1 MKKEAA
7 RRYQELLREVRRH
20 DHLYYVEARPE
31 ISDAAYD
38 RLYRELQDLEKSHPD
53 LADENSPTKKVGG
66 TPLASFRTLRH
77 AVPMQSLN
85 NTYSEGELQEFLDRV
100 AKNLHGQAA
109 DFAIEPKVDGVAVSV
124 RYEHGRLTQGL
135 TRGDG
140 EKGDDITENLKTI
153 RNLPL
158 SVDGLPK
165 VIEFRG
171 EVYLPEPAFAALNRA
186 REKAGEPLFANPR
199 NAAAGTLKL
208 LDSREVAKRP
218 LAVVFYGLGEVVG
231 AKAGSQDELHRQ
243 IGKWGLPGHSWF
255 RHVEG
260 ADGVRKSIRDLD
272 KDRAKFPFATDGAVI
287 KVNRFDQQRVLGSTD
302 KAPRWAIAYKYAPE
316 QAETRL
322 HAITFQVGRTGV
334 ITPVAELDPVQLSG
348 TTVSRATLHNF
359 EEIAR
364 KDIRVGDWVTV
375 EKAGEIIPAVLSV
388 NLKRRPKDAG
398 PIRPPARCPV
408 CGGPLRK
415 EEVFLRCT
423 APDCVG
429 QLKRRLQHFAH
440 RGAMDIEGMG
450 EVMVAQLIDA
460 GLVQHLDQIYGLTEE
475 QLAGLERMGEK
486 SAANLV
492 AGIAA
497 SKRRPLGRL
506 IFALG
511 IPQVGAVSAE
521 ALARH
526 FGSMEK
532 LEKAG
537 AEDLVRVKDVG
548 KKMAEEVAAFFRE
561 ASTRRLLES
570 LRKAGCNFTALP
582 GELAVHG
589 GPFSGKKFVIT
600 GTLSA
605 PREEFT
611 RRIQSLGGS
620 VAGTVSAKTDYLL
633 AGEEAGS
640 KLAKAKGLGVRV
652 LSEAEFERLAG
663 PDSPAR

>member
-1 MKKEAA
+1 LSPTPSQ
-7 RRYQELLREVRRH
+7 RYAKLLAEVRRH
-20 DHLYYVEARPE
+20 DRLYYLEARPE

-38 RLYRELQDLEKSHPD
+38 RLYRELQDFEKAHPD
-53 LADENSPTKKVGG
+53 LADENSPTQKVGG
-66 TPLASFRTLRH
+66 APLDSFRTLRH

-85 NTYSEGELQEFLDRV
+85 NTYSEEELGDFLDRV
-100 AKNLHGQAA
+100 AKNLHGQTAE
-109 DFAIEPKVDGVAVSV
+109 FAIEPKVDGVAVTV
-124 RYEHGRLTQGL
+124 RYQNGRLVQGL

-158 SVDGLPK
+158 FVEGLPK

-171 EVYLPEPAFAALNRA
+171 EVYLPESAFAALNRS
-186 REKAGEPLFANPR
+186 RGKAGEPLFANPR

-231 AKAGSQDELHRQ
+231 AKTESQVELHRQ
-243 IGKWGLPGHSWF
+243 IGQWGLPGHRWF
-255 RHVEG
+255 RHVKG
-260 ADGVRKSIRDLD
+260 AEEVLAAVRELD
-272 KDRAKFPFATDGAVI
+272 KHRAKFPFATDGAVL
-287 KVNRFDQQRVLGSTD
+287 KVSRFDQQKILGSTD

-348 TTVSRATLHNF
+348 STVSRATLHNF

-364 KDIRVGDWVTV
+364 KDIRVGDFVTV
-375 EKAGEIIPAVLSV
+375 EKAGEIIPAVVSV
-388 NLKRRPKDAG
+388 NLKKRPKDSQ
-398 PIRPPARCPV
+398 PIHPPKSCPV
-408 CGGPLRK
+408 CDGPLRK

-423 APDCVG
+423 SRDCIG

-450 EVMVAQLIDA
+450 EAMVGQLIDA
-460 GLVQHLDQIYGLTEE
+460 GLVQHLGQIYDLTAA

-486 SAANLV
+486 SAANLIE
-492 AGIAA
+492 GIEA

-506 IFALG
+506 IFGLG
-511 IPQVGAVSAE
+511 IPQVGAVLAE

-526 FGSMEK
+526 FPSLGK
-532 LEKAG
+532 LEA
-537 AEDLVRVKDVG
+537 AEVEDLVQVKDVG
-548 KKMAEEVAAFFRE
+548 RKVAEEIVAFFRE
-561 ASTRRLLES
+561 PSSRRLLQD
-570 LRKAGCNFTALP
+570 LKKAGCNFHALP
-582 GELAVHG
+582 EELAVRG
-589 GPFSGKKFVIT
+589 GVFTGKKFVIT

-605 PREEFT
+605 PREDFT

-620 VAGTVSAKTDYLL
+620 VSGSVSAKTDYLL

-640 KLAKAKGLGVRV
+640 KLEKAQALGVRT
-652 LSEAEFERLAG
+652 LTEKEFEKLAG
-663 PDSPAR
+663 A

>member
-1 MKKEAA
+1 MSAPA
-7 RRYQELLREVRRH
+7 SQRYAKLLEEVRRH
-20 DHLYYVEARPE
+20 DRLYYVEASPE

-38 RLYRELQDLEKSHPD
+38 RLYRELQDLEKAHPE
-53 LADENSPTKKVGG
+53 LIDENSPTKKVGG
-66 TPLASFRTLRH
+66 TPLDSFRTIRH

-85 NTYSEGELQEFLDRV
+85 NTYSEEELGEFLDRV
-100 AKNLHGQAA
+100 AKNLHGQSAE
-109 DFAIEPKVDGVAVSV
+109 FAIEPKVDGVAVSV
-124 RYEHGRLTQGL
+124 RYENGRLVQGL

-158 SVDGLPK
+158 SVKGLPK

-186 REKAGEPLFANPR
+186 REKTGEPVFANPR

-208 LDSREVAKRP
+208 LDSREVARRP

-231 AKAGSQDELHRQ
+231 TKTDSQVELHRQ
-243 IGKWGLPGHSWF
+243 ISKWGLPGHTWF
-255 RHVEG
+255 RHVHGAEG
-260 ADGVRKSIRDLD
+260 VLGAVRELD
-272 KDRAKFPFATDGAVI
+272 QDRTRFPFATDGAVI
-287 KVNRFDQQRVLGSTD
+287 KVSRFDQQKVLGSTD

-322 HAITFQVGRTGV
+322 HAVTFQVGRTGV

-348 TTVSRATLHNF
+348 TTVARATLHNF

-364 KDIRVGDWVTV
+364 KDIRVGDLVTV
-375 EKAGEIIPAVLSV
+375 EKAGEIIPAVISV
-388 NLKRRPKDAG
+388 NLKKRPKDSQ
-398 PIRPPARCPV
+398 PIHPPKQCPV

-423 APDCVG
+423 SRDCIG

-450 EVMVAQLIDA
+450 EAMVGQLIDA
-460 GLVQHLDQIYGLTEE
+460 GLVQHLEQIYHLTAEA
-475 QLAGLERMGEK
+475 LAELERMGEK
-486 SAANLV
+486 SAANLI
-492 AGIAA
+492 AGIEA
-497 SKRRPLGRL
+497 SKTRPLWRL
-506 IFALG
+506 IFGLG
-511 IPQVGAVSAE
+511 IPQVGAVLAE

-526 FGSMEK
+526 FQSLEK
-532 LEKAG
+532 LEKATV
-537 AEDLVRVKDVG
+537 EDLVQVKDVG
-548 KKMAEEVAAFFRE
+548 QKVAEEIVAFFRE
-561 ASTRRLLES
+561 PSSRRLLQG
-570 LRKAGCNFTALP
+570 LKKAGCNFHALP
-582 GELAVHG
+582 EELAVRG
-589 GPFSGKKFVIT
+589 GVFSGKKFVIT

-605 PREEFT
+605 PREDFT

-620 VAGTVSAKTDYLL
+620 VSGSVSAKTDYLL

-640 KLAKAKGLGVRV
+640 KLDKAKASGVRI
-652 LSEAEFERLAG
+652 LTEKEFEKLAG
-663 PDSPAR
+663 A

>member
-1 MKKEAA
+1 MSATAA
-7 RRYQELLREVRRH
+7 QRYARLVEEVRRH
-20 DHLYYVEARPE
+20 DRLYYVEARPE

-38 RLYRELQDLEKSHPD
+38 RLYRELQDLEQTHPD
-53 LADENSPTKKVGG
+53 LIDKNSPTQKVGG
-66 TPLASFRTLRH
+66 APLESFRTVRH

-85 NTYSEGELQEFLDRV
+85 NTYSEEELGEFLDRV
-100 AKNLHGQAA
+100 AKNLHGQSAE
-109 DFAIEPKVDGVAVSV
+109 FAIEPKVDGVAVSV

-140 EKGDDITENLKTI
+140 EQGDDVTENLKTI

-158 SVDGLPK
+158 AVEGLPRI
-165 VIEFRG
+165 IEFRG

-186 REKAGEPLFANPR
+186 REKAGESLFANPR

-208 LDSREVAKRP
+208 LDSREVARRP
-218 LAVVFYGLGEVVG
+218 LAVVFYGLGEVAG
-231 AKAGSQDELHRQ
+231 AKTESQVELHRQ
-243 IGKWGLPGHSWF
+243 IEKWGLPGHEWF
-255 RHVEG
+255 RHVKGAEG
-260 ADGVRKSIRDLD
+260 VLAAVRELDRD
-272 KDRAKFPFATDGAVI
+272 RTKFPFATDGAVI
-287 KVNRFDQQRVLGSTD
+287 KVSRFDQQKVLGSTD

-322 HAITFQVGRTGV
+322 HAVTFQVGRTGV

-364 KDIRVGDWVTV
+364 KDIRVGDLVTV

-388 NLKRRPKDAG
+388 NLKKRPKDST
-398 PIRPPARCPV
+398 PIRAPSQCPV

-423 APDCVG
+423 SRDCLG

-450 EVMVAQLIDA
+450 EVMVGQLIDA
-460 GLVQHLDQIYGLTEE
+460 GLVQHLEQIYGLTEE

-492 AGIAA
+492 AGIEA
-497 SKRRPLGRL
+497 SKKRPLWRL
-506 IFALG
+506 IFGLG
-511 IPQVGAVSAE
+511 VPQVGAVLAE
-521 ALARH
+521 ALARQFTTLEH
-526 FGSMEK
+526 
-532 LEKAG
+532 LEKA
-537 AEDLVRVKDVG
+537 EVEELVQVKDVG
-548 KKMAEEVAAFFRE
+548 RKVAEEIFAFFRDPP
-561 ASTRRLLES
+561 THRLLKG
-570 LRKAGCNFTALP
+570 LKKAGCNLRALP
-582 GELAVHG
+582 EELAVRG
-589 GPFSGKKFVIT
+589 GVFSGKKFVLT

-605 PREEFT
+605 PREEFS
-611 RRIQSLGGS
+611 RKIQSLGGTVS
-620 VAGTVSAKTDYLL
+620 GSVSAKTDYLL

-640 KLAKAKGLGVRV
+640 KLDKAKALGVRI
-652 LSEAEFERLAG
+652 LSEKEFEKLAG
-663 PDSPAR
+663 SEPRE

>member
-1 MKKEAA
+1 MSPSPAQ
-7 RRYQELLREVRRH
+7 RYAKLLEEVRRH
-20 DHLYYVEARPE
+20 DRLYYVEARPE

-38 RLYRELQDLEKSHPD
+38 RLYRELQDFEKAHPN
-53 LADENSPTKKVGG
+53 LVDENSPTKKVGG
-66 TPLASFRTLRH
+66 APLDSFRTLRH

-85 NTYSEGELQEFLDRV
+85 NTYSEEELGEFLERV
-100 AKNLHGQAA
+100 AKNLHGQSAE
-109 DFAIEPKVDGVAVSV
+109 FAVEPKVDGVAVSV
-124 RYEHGRLTQGL
+124 RYENGRLAQGL

-158 SVDGLPK
+158 SVEGLPK

-171 EVYLPEPAFAALNRA
+171 EVYLPEPAFASLNRA

-208 LDSREVAKRP
+208 LDSREVARRP
-218 LAVVFYGLGEVVG
+218 LAVVFYGLGEVIG
-231 AKAGSQDELHRQ
+231 AKTESQFELHRQ

-255 RHVEG
+255 RHVKGAEG
-260 ADGVRKSIRDLD
+260 VLQAVRELD

-287 KVNRFDQQRVLGSTD
+287 KVSRFDQQRVLGSTD

-364 KDIRVGDWVTV
+364 KDIRVGDLVTV
-375 EKAGEIIPAVLSV
+375 EKAGEIIPAVISV
-388 NLKRRPKDAG
+388 NLKKRPKDSK
-398 PIRPPARCPV
+398 PIHPPKQCPV

-423 APDCVG
+423 SRDCVG

-450 EVMVAQLIDA
+450 EAMVSQLIDA
-460 GLVQHLDQIYGLTEE
+460 GLIQHLEQIYDLTAGP
-475 QLAGLERMGEK
+475 LADLERMGEK
-486 SAANLV
+486 SAANLIE
-492 AGIAA
+492 GIEA
-497 SKRRPLGRL
+497 SKQRPLWRL
-506 IFALG
+506 IFGLG
-511 IPQVGAVSAE
+511 IPQVGAVLAE

-526 FGSMEK
+526 FQSLEK
-532 LEKAG
+532 LEKAEV
-537 AEDLVRVKDVG
+537 EDLVQVKDVG
-548 KKMAEEVAAFFRE
+548 QKVAEEIVSFFRE
-561 ASTRRLLES
+561 ASTRRLLHG
-570 LRKAGCNFTALP
+570 LKKAGCNFHALP
-582 GELAVHG
+582 EELTVRG
-589 GPFSGKKFVIT
+589 GVFSGKKFVIT

-605 PREEFT
+605 PREDFT

-620 VAGTVSAKTDYLL
+620 VSGSVSAKTDYLL

-640 KLAKAKGLGVRV
+640 KLDKAKALGVRI
-652 LSEAEFERLAG
+652 LTEKEFEKLAG
-663 PDSPAR
+663 A

>member
-1 MKKEAA
+1 MSVTAA
-7 RRYQELLREVRRH
+7 QRYARLVEEVRRH
-20 DHLYYVEARPE
+20 DRLYYVEARPE

-38 RLYRELQDLEKSHPD
+38 RLYRELQDLEQTHPD
-53 LADENSPTKKVGG
+53 LIDKNSPTQKVGG
-66 TPLASFRTLRH
+66 APLESFRTVRH

-85 NTYSEGELQEFLDRV
+85 NTYSEEELGEFLDRV
-100 AKNLHGQAA
+100 AKNLHGQSAE
-109 DFAIEPKVDGVAVSV
+109 FAIEPKVDGVAVSV

-140 EKGDDITENLKTI
+140 EQGDDVTENLKTI

-158 SVDGLPK
+158 AVEGLPRI
-165 VIEFRG
+165 IEFRG

-186 REKAGEPLFANPR
+186 REKAGESLFANPR

-208 LDSREVAKRP
+208 LDSREVARRP
-218 LAVVFYGLGEVVG
+218 LAVVFYGLGEVAG
-231 AKAGSQDELHRQ
+231 AKTESQVELHRQ
-243 IGKWGLPGHSWF
+243 IEKWGLPGHEWF
-255 RHVEG
+255 RHVKGAEG
-260 ADGVRKSIRDLD
+260 VLAAVRELDRD
-272 KDRAKFPFATDGAVI
+272 RTKFPFATDGAVI
-287 KVNRFDQQRVLGSTD
+287 KVSRFDQQKVLGSTD

-322 HAITFQVGRTGV
+322 HAVTFQVGRTGV

-364 KDIRVGDWVTV
+364 KDIRVGDLVTV

-388 NLKRRPKDAG
+388 NLKKRPKDST
-398 PIRPPARCPV
+398 PIRAPSQCPV

-423 APDCVG
+423 SRDCLG

-450 EVMVAQLIDA
+450 EVMVGQLIDA
-460 GLVQHLDQIYGLTEE
+460 GLVQHLEQIYGLTEE

-492 AGIAA
+492 AGIEA
-497 SKRRPLGRL
+497 SKKRPLWRL
-506 IFALG
+506 IFGLG
-511 IPQVGAVSAE
+511 IPQVGAVLAE
-521 ALARH
+521 ALARQFTTLEH
-526 FGSMEK
+526 
-532 LEKAG
+532 LEKA
-537 AEDLVRVKDVG
+537 EVEELVQVKDVG
-548 KKMAEEVAAFFRE
+548 RKVAEEIFAFFRDPP
-561 ASTRRLLES
+561 THRLLKG
-570 LRKAGCNFTALP
+570 LKKAGCNLRALP
-582 GELAVHG
+582 EELAVRG
-589 GPFSGKKFVIT
+589 GVFSGKKFVLT

-605 PREEFT
+605 PREEFS
-611 RRIQSLGGS
+611 RKIQSLGGTVS
-620 VAGTVSAKTDYLL
+620 GSVSAKTDYLL

-640 KLAKAKGLGVRV
+640 KLDKAKALGVRI
-652 LSEAEFERLAG
+652 LSEKEFEKLAG
-663 PDSPAR
+663 SEPRE

>member
-1 MKKEAA
+1 MSPTPAQ
-7 RRYQELLREVRRH
+7 RYAKLVEEVRRH
-20 DHLYYVEARPE
+20 DRLYYVEARPE

-38 RLYRELQDLEKSHPD
+38 RLYRELQDLEQAHPN
-53 LADENSPTKKVGG
+53 LADENSPTQKVGG
-66 TPLASFRTLRH
+66 APLTSFRNVAH

-85 NTYSEGELQEFLDRV
+85 NTYSEEELREFLDRV

-109 DFAIEPKVDGVAVSV
+109 EFAIEPKVDGVAVSV
-124 RYEHGRLTQGL
+124 RYEKGHLVQGL

-158 SVDGLPK
+158 AVQGLPE

-231 AKAGSQDELHRQ
+231 AKTDSQVGLHQQ

-255 RHVEG
+255 RHGKG
-260 ADGVRKSIRDLD
+260 AETVLAAVRELDRD
-272 KDRAKFPFATDGAVI
+272 RGKFPFATDGAVI
-287 KVNRFDQQRVLGSTD
+287 KVSRFDQQKVLGATD

-322 HAITFQVGRTGV
+322 QAVTFQVGRTGV
-334 ITPVAELDPVQLSG
+334 ITPVAELEPVQLSG
-348 TTVSRATLHNF
+348 TTVARATLHNF

-364 KDIRVGDWVTV
+364 KDIRVGDLVTV
-375 EKAGEIIPAVLSV
+375 EKAGEIIPAVIAV
-388 NLKRRPKDAG
+388 NLKKRPAG
-398 PIRPPARCPV
+398 SKPIRPPSHCPV
-408 CGGPLRK
+408 CNGPLRK

-423 APDCVG
+423 SRDCVG

-450 EVMVAQLIDA
+450 EAMVGQLMDA
-460 GLVQHLDQIYGLTEE
+460 GLIQHLEQIYSLRAE
-475 QLAGLERMGEK
+475 QLSALERMGEK

-492 AGIAA
+492 AGIEA
-497 SKRRPLGRL
+497 SKRRPLWRL
-506 IFALG
+506 IFGLG
-511 IPQVGAVSAE
+511 IPQVGTVLAE
-521 ALARH
+521 ALSRH
-526 FGSMEK
+526 FTSMEK

-537 AEDLVRVKDVG
+537 VEDLVQVKDVG
-548 KKMAEEVAAFFRE
+548 QKVAEEIVSFFRE
-561 ASTRRLLES
+561 PATHRLLQG
-570 LRKAGCNFTALP
+570 LKKAGCNLTAWP
-582 GELAVHG
+582 EELEVRG
-589 GPFSGKKFVIT
+589 GVFSGKKFVIT

-611 RRIQSLGGS
+611 RRIQSLGG
-620 VAGTVSAKTDYLL
+620 AVSGSISPKTDYLL

-640 KLAKAKGLGVRV
+640 KLEKAQALGIRV
-652 LSEAEFERLAG
+652 LSEKEFEKLAG
-663 PDSPAR
+663 A

>member
-1 MKKEAA
+1 MSPSPAQ
-7 RRYQELLREVRRH
+7 RYAKLIDEVRRH
-20 DHLYYVEARPE
+20 DRLYYVEARPE

-38 RLYRELQDLEKSHPD
+38 RLYRELQDFEKAHPD
-53 LADENSPTKKVGG
+53 LMDENSPTKKVGG
-66 TPLASFRTLRH
+66 APLESFRTLRH

-85 NTYSEGELQEFLDRV
+85 NTYSEEELGEFLERV
-100 AKNLHGQAA
+100 AKNLHGQSAE
-109 DFAIEPKVDGVAVSV
+109 FAVEPKVDGVAVSV
-124 RYEHGRLTQGL
+124 RYENGRLVQGL

-158 SVDGLPK
+158 SVEGLPK

-171 EVYLPEPAFAALNRA
+171 EVYLPEPAFASLNRA

-208 LDSREVAKRP
+208 LDSREVARRP

-231 AKAGSQDELHRQ
+231 AKTESQVELHRQ

-255 RHVEG
+255 RHVKGAEG
-260 ADGVRKSIRDLD
+260 VLESVRELD
-272 KDRAKFPFATDGAVI
+272 KDRANFPFATDGAVI
-287 KVNRFDQQRVLGSTD
+287 KVSRFDQQRVLGSTD

-364 KDIRVGDWVTV
+364 KDIRVGDLVTV
-375 EKAGEIIPAVLSV
+375 EKAGEIIPAVISV
-388 NLKRRPKDAG
+388 NLKKRPKDSK
-398 PIRPPARCPV
+398 PIHPPKQCPV

-423 APDCVG
+423 SRDCVG

-450 EVMVAQLIDA
+450 EAMVSQLIDA
-460 GLVQHLDQIYGLTEE
+460 GLIQHLEQIYDLTAGP
-475 QLAGLERMGEK
+475 LADLERMGEK
-486 SAANLV
+486 SAANLIE
-492 AGIAA
+492 GIEA
-497 SKRRPLGRL
+497 SKQRPLWRL
-506 IFALG
+506 IFGLG
-511 IPQVGAVSAE
+511 IPQVGAVLAE

-526 FGSMEK
+526 FQSLEK
-532 LEKAG
+532 LEKAEV
-537 AEDLVRVKDVG
+537 EDLVQVKDVG
-548 KKMAEEVAAFFRE
+548 QKVAEEIVSFFRE
-561 ASTRRLLES
+561 ASTRRLIHGLK
-570 LRKAGCNFTALP
+570 KAGCNFHALP
-582 GELAVHG
+582 EELTVRG
-589 GPFSGKKFVIT
+589 GVFSGKKFVIT

-605 PREEFT
+605 PREDFT

-620 VAGTVSAKTDYLL
+620 VSGSVSAKTDYLL

-640 KLAKAKGLGVRV
+640 KLDKAKALGVRI
-652 LSEAEFERLAG
+652 LTEKEFEKLAG
-663 PDSPAR
+663 A

>member
-1 MKKEAA
+1 MSPSPAQ
-7 RRYQELLREVRRH
+7 RYAKLLEEVRRH
-20 DHLYYVEARPE
+20 DRLYYVEARPE

-38 RLYRELQDLEKSHPD
+38 RLYRELQDFEKAHPN
-53 LADENSPTKKVGG
+53 LVDENSPTKKVGG
-66 TPLASFRTLRH
+66 APLDSFRTLRH

-85 NTYSEGELQEFLDRV
+85 NTYSEEELGEFLERV
-100 AKNLHGQAA
+100 AKNLHGQSAE
-109 DFAIEPKVDGVAVSV
+109 FAVEPKVDGVAVSV
-124 RYEHGRLTQGL
+124 RYENGRLAQGL

-158 SVDGLPK
+158 SVEGLPK

-171 EVYLPEPAFAALNRA
+171 EVYLPEPAFASLNRA

-208 LDSREVAKRP
+208 LDSREVARRP

-231 AKAGSQDELHRQ
+231 AKTESQFELHRQ

-255 RHVEG
+255 RHVKGAEG
-260 ADGVRKSIRDLD
+260 VLQAVRELD

-287 KVNRFDQQRVLGSTD
+287 KVSRFDQQRVLGSTD

-364 KDIRVGDWVTV
+364 KDIRVGDLVTV
-375 EKAGEIIPAVLSV
+375 EKAGEIIPAVISV
-388 NLKRRPKDAG
+388 NLKKRPKDSK
-398 PIRPPARCPV
+398 PIHPPKQCPV

-423 APDCVG
+423 SRDCVG

-450 EVMVAQLIDA
+450 EAMVSQLIDA
-460 GLVQHLDQIYGLTEE
+460 GLIQHLEQIYDLTAGP
-475 QLAGLERMGEK
+475 LADLERMGEK
-486 SAANLV
+486 SAANLIE
-492 AGIAA
+492 GIEA
-497 SKRRPLGRL
+497 SKQRPLWRL
-506 IFALG
+506 IFGLG
-511 IPQVGAVSAE
+511 IPQVGAVLAE

-526 FGSMEK
+526 FQSLEK
-532 LEKAG
+532 LEKAEV
-537 AEDLVRVKDVG
+537 EDLVQVKDVG
-548 KKMAEEVAAFFRE
+548 QKVAEEIVSFFRE
-561 ASTRRLLES
+561 ASTRRLLHG
-570 LRKAGCNFTALP
+570 LKKAGCNFHALP
-582 GELAVHG
+582 EELTVRG
-589 GPFSGKKFVIT
+589 GVFSGKKFVIT

-605 PREEFT
+605 PREDFT

-620 VAGTVSAKTDYLL
+620 VSGSVSAKTDYLL

-640 KLAKAKGLGVRV
+640 KLDKAKALGVRI
-652 LSEAEFERLAG
+652 LTEKEFEKLAG
-663 PDSPAR
+663 A